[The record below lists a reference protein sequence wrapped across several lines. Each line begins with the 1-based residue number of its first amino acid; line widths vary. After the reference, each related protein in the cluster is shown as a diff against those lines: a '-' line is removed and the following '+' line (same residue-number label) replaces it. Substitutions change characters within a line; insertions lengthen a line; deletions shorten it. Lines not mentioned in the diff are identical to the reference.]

1 LPGNRFVVFLTQADG
16 CMKRVLWI
24 SVACLLLINS
34 VAIVIIL
41 HYQRTAKQPRS
52 TESEKPANTE
62 EVASEMTLATAQE
75 RARQAVH
82 AGDVRTLRVILD
94 RYPAII
100 NKPVPSS
107 RATLLHAAAHN
118 AQPEAVKELLNRN
131 ADVNALNASG
141 YTPLHDCA
149 SRGTEEIAVML
160 LEKGTDLTIR
170 NKAGLTPL
178 GMAKLRNRPEIE
190 ERLRKHGGK
199 E

>member
-1 LPGNRFVVFLTQADG
+1 
-16 CMKRVLWI
+16 MKRVLWI

-41 HYQRTAKQPRS
+41 HYQRAAKQPRPQV
-52 TESEKPANTE
+52 TESEQPATPE
-62 EVASEMTLATAQE
+62 EAASVTTLATAQE
-75 RARQAVH
+75 RARGAVH
-82 AGDVRTLRVILD
+82 AGDVATLREILD

-100 NKPVPSS
+100 NKRVASS
-107 RATLLHAAAHN
+107 SATLLHAAAHN

-160 LEKGTDLTIR
+160 LEKGADLTIR
-170 NKAGLTPL
+170 NKAGLTPV
-178 GMAKLRNRPEIE
+178 GMAKLRNRPEME
-190 ERLRKHGGK
+190 ELLRKHG
-199 E
+199 